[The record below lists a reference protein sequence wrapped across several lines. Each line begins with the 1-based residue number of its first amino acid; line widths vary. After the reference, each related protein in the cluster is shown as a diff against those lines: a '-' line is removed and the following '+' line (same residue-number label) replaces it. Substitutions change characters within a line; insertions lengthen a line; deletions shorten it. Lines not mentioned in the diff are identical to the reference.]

1 MLDINIPKKIV
12 NLLELI
18 RFNKP
23 IGFMLL
29 LWPCLFSLAN
39 ISQNQYELLSWYIY
53 FIIGAFLMRSAGC
66 IINDFIDINIDKK
79 IERTSTI
86 PLASGLISKIE
97 AMLFLFVLLV
107 ISFVILLQFNF
118 KAIFFGILSLPLIF
132 LYPYMKRYTYWP
144 QLILGIVFN
153 WGVIIVAI
161 QFFDKINLNFFI
173 LYGGCIFWTLAY
185 DTIYAYQDVED
196 DIRNGIK
203 STAVLFK
210 KSGKIYV
217 LIFYMIF
224 FLTIIFLGFIN
235 TGSIFSL
242 ILAFLMILSIFFY
255 INKWNLQSK
264 ESSNY
269 YFKFNNFIGLSCFI
283 YLIIF

>member
-39 ISQNQYELLSWYIY
+39 ISQNHFELLYWYIY
-53 FIIGAFLMRSAGC
+53 FIIGSFLMRSAGC
-66 IINDFIDINIDKK
+66 IINDLIDINIDKK
-79 IERTSTI
+79 VKRTSI
-86 PLASGLISKIE
+86 RPLASGSISKIE
-97 AMLFLFVLLV
+97 AILFLFILLF
-107 ISFVILLQFNF
+107 ISFIILLKFNLN
-118 KAIFFGILSLPLIF
+118 AIFFALLSLPFIF
-132 LYPYMKRYTYWP
+132 LYPYMKRYTHWP
-144 QLILGIVFN
+144 QLVLGIVFN
-153 WGVIIVAI
+153 WGVLIVSI
-161 QFFDKINLNFFI
+161 QFFDKISLNFLT
-173 LYGGCIFWTLAY
+173 LYIGCIFWTLAY
-185 DTIYAYQDVED
+185 DTIYAYQDIED
-196 DIRNGIK
+196 DIKNEIK

-210 KSGKIYV
+210 ESGKIYV

-224 FLTIIFLGFIN
+224 LLAISFLGFTN

-242 ILAFLMILSIFFY
+242 ILAFFMIIFIFFY
-255 INKWNLQSK
+255 INKWNLKSK

-269 YFKFNNFIGLSCFI
+269 YFKFNNFVGMFCFI
-283 YLIIF
+283 YLILF